1 MSNSTAVA
9 ATIGVGALGVL
20 AYYGYQNLG
29 GKTEDVQVG
38 VLYNDINNNNN
49 EKKSEEK
56 DLQTQAKEEV
66 AKVVENATNAW
77 SGFWKNEYNDL
88 NSTEDTVVENTVV
101 EDEATT
107 ADVPKKSTAE
117 RTADSSDFN

>member
-1 MSNSTAVA
+1 MSNSTTVA

-38 VLYNDINNNNN
+38 ELYNDITTDTKTNNG
-49 EKKSEEK
+49 EK

-66 AKVVENATNAW
+66 AKVVSNATNAW
-77 SGFWKNEYNDL
+77 GTFWKGEYNHM
-88 NSTEDTVVENTVV
+88 NGAED
-101 EDEATT
+101 DASA
-107 ADVPKKSTAE
+107 ADVKETPIVEKE
-117 RTADSSDFN
+117 E

>member
-1 MSNSTAVA
+1 MSNSTTVA

-38 VLYNDINNNNN
+38 ELYNDITTDTKTNNG
-49 EKKSEEK
+49 EK

-66 AKVVENATNAW
+66 AKVVSNATNAW
-77 SGFWKNEYNDL
+77 GTFWKGEYNDM
-88 NSTEDTVVENTVV
+88 NGGED
-101 EDEATT
+101 DASA
-107 ADVPKKSTAE
+107 ADVKETPIVEKE
-117 RTADSSDFN
+117 E

>member
-1 MSNSTAVA
+1 MNNSTTVA

-38 VLYNDINNNNN
+38 ELYNDINNNNN
-49 EKKSEEK
+49 NNKNEKEEK

-66 AKVVENATNAW
+66 AKVVTNATNAW
-77 SGFWKNEYNDL
+77 GTFWKGEYNDM
-88 NSTEDTVVENTVV
+88 NGDED
-101 EDEATT
+101 DAST

-117 RTADSSDFN
+117 EADSSDFN

>member
-1 MSNSTAVA
+1 MNNSTTVA

-38 VLYNDINNNNN
+38 ELYNDINNNNSATN
-49 EKKSEEK
+49 KKDEK

-66 AKVVENATNAW
+66 QKVVENATNAW
-77 SGFWKNEYNDL
+77 GSFWKGEYNDM
-88 NSTEDTVVENTVV
+88 NATDNTVV
-101 EDEATT
+101 EKTENEDVATD
-107 ADVPKKSTAE
+107 ADVSNKSTE
-117 RTADSSDFN
+117 READSSDFN

>member
-1 MSNSTAVA
+1 MNNSTTVA

-38 VLYNDINNNNN
+38 ELYNDINNNNSATN
-49 EKKSEEK
+49 EIEEK

-66 AKVVENATNAW
+66 AKVVTNATNAW
-77 SGFWKNEYNDL
+77 GTFWKGEYNDM
-88 NSTEDTVVENTVV
+88 NGAED
-101 EDEATT
+101 DAST
-107 ADVPKKSTAE
+107 ADVKETPVVEKE
-117 RTADSSDFN
+117 E

>member
-1 MSNSTAVA
+1 MNNSTTVA

-38 VLYNDINNNNN
+38 ELYNDINNNNSATN
-49 EKKSEEK
+49 KKEEK

-66 AKVVENATNAW
+66 QKVVENATNAW
-77 SGFWKNEYNDL
+77 GSFWKGEYNDM
-88 NSTEDTVVENTVV
+88 NATDNTVV
-101 EDEATT
+101 EKTEDNT
-107 ADVPKKSTAE
+107 
-117 RTADSSDFN
+117 R

>member
-1 MSNSTAVA
+1 MNNSTTVA

-38 VLYNDINNNNN
+38 ELYNDINNNNSATN
-49 EKKSEEK
+49 KKEEK

-66 AKVVENATNAW
+66 QKVVENATNAW
-77 SGFWKNEYNDL
+77 GSFWKGEYNDM
-88 NSTEDTVVENTVV
+88 NATDNTVV
-101 EDEATT
+101 EKTENEDVATD
-107 ADVPKKSTAE
+107 ADVSNKSTE
-117 RTADSSDFN
+117 READSSDFN